1 MEANKTACM
10 LQADLNARLVQIKDL
25 HGRLTRPNPD
35 VSYLATHSA
44 HARKHAKIAFHPDK
58 QPDDDT
64 RMVAEPLFKQVN
76 V

>member
-1 MEANKTACM
+1 M
-10 LQADLNARLVQIKDL
+10 LQAELDARLAQIKDL
-25 HGRLTRPNPD
+25 REQMTHPNPD
-35 VSYLATHSA
+35 ISYLATHSS

-64 RMVAEPLFKQVN
+64 RMVVEPLFKQVN